1 MAARLRTS
9 KYNFPFPASDDLV
22 DVAGDIQLLAT
33 SLDVS
38 LDEII
43 QDVVG
48 FMIAPPNIET
58 GLSVTYDDTTG
69 KMNLALDNNYV
80 QDISSQTLVHNNHS
94 PNVIAT
100 YNNTTNQVSLTV
112 TGGGGSGGSSNASL
126 SDMWWLGV

>member
-22 DVAGDIQLLAT
+22 DVSGDLQLLAT
-33 SLDVS
+33 SLDTNI
-38 LDEII
+38 DEII

-48 FMIAPPNIET
+48 LMVSSNTET

-69 KMNLALDNNYV
+69 KMNLVLDNNYI

-94 PNVIAT
+94 PNVVAT
-100 YNNTTNQVSLTV
+100 YNNVTNQVSLTV
-112 TGGGGSGGSSNASL
+112 TGGGGSGGSNNASL
-126 SDMWWLGV
+126 SDMWWFGV

>member
-1 MAARLRTS
+1 MAARLRTT
-9 KYNFPFPASDDLV
+9 KYNFPYPASDDLV
-22 DVAGDIQLLAT
+22 DVSGDIQLLAT
-33 SLDVS
+33 SLDTNI
-38 LDEII
+38 DEII

-48 FMIAPPNIET
+48 LMVSNNTET

-69 KMNLALDNNYV
+69 KMNLVLDNNYI

-100 YNNTTNQVSLTV
+100 YNNVTNQVSLTV
-112 TGGGGSGGSSNASL
+112 TGGGGSGGSNNASL